1 MIEKLKELKAKTGLT
16 NLDLARMIG
25 CEERQVYRWFANE
38 AQPKGLY
45 RKSIEKVVRKL
56 SRGE

>member
-1 MIEKLKELKAKTGLT
+1 MIEKLKELKTKTGLT

-25 CEERQVYRWFANE
+25 CKERQIYRWFANE
-38 AQPKGLY
+38 AQPTGLY
-45 RKSIEKVVRKL
+45 AKAIEKVIRKL